1 MCCFNQIVNDLN
13 VKAVVSLN
21 EDYELRHRA
30 NNQSVSCHRSSG
42 CCDLFCTVSFLFYR
56 IGKNLAL
63 TASSS
68 RL

>member
-30 NNQSVSCHRSSG
+30 NNQSVSCHRSSAVAVTYSV
-42 CCDLFCTVSFLFYR
+42 LFLF
-56 IGKNLAL
+56 
-63 TASSS
+63 SSTG
-68 RL
+68 LEKTWH